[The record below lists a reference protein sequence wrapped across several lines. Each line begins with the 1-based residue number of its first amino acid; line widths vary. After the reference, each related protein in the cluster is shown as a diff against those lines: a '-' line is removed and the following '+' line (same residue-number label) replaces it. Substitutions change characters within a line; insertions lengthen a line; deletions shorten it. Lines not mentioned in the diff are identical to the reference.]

1 MSWEEYVEEYGDPTT
16 EVCLILFKPDVTK
29 QLMQVVWQCKICGE
43 RLKHERYSV
52 KHHISQKH
60 DLTWAGY
67 KERTKNNQH
76 QGVDYDVKEEAP
88 DKVSFVKE
96 EFLDGVTLN
105 EIDGILE
112 EFDA

>member
-1 MSWEEYVEEYGDPTT
+1 M
-16 EVCLILFKPDVTK
+16 
-29 QLMQVVWQCKICGE
+29 
-43 RLKHERYSV
+43 KHERNSV

-76 QGVDYDVKEEAP
+76 QGGDYDVKEEAP
-88 DKVSFVKE
+88 DIVSSVKE
-96 EFLDGVTLN
+96 EVLDGVTLK
-105 EIDGILE
+105 EIDGKLK